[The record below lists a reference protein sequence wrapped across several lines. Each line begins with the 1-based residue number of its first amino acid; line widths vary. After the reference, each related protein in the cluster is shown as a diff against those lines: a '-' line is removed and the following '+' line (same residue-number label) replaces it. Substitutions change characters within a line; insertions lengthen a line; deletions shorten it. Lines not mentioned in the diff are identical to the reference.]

1 MIANQTAMTNEADS
15 VKGRS
20 WQRLA
25 IIVLGAILAT
35 RIVSLWFNNTE
46 LFFDEA
52 QYWAWGKE
60 PAFGYFS
67 KPPLLAWIIG
77 LVTAIFGNSEFAVR
91 LASPILHTATAAMI
105 GLTGARLF
113 DQKTGFWSAIV
124 FATLPAVSL
133 SSTVISTDV
142 PLLFLWSVA
151 LYAFLRLEERDDAGS
166 AVVLALAVG
175 LGMLAKYAMLYFLAC
190 AVLYSLVVGER
201 PHMLARA
208 KFWLAMLAALLIF
221 SPNIVWNMQ
230 HSFATVGHTGENI
243 GWGGGLHFLAFLEFL
258 GSQFGVM
265 GPLLFGIF
273 LAAIFR
279 LPIEGI
285 NRQQVFLLS
294 FSVPVLAIICFQAL
308 MSKAYANWAALTY
321 VAATVLVADLMVNRI
336 PQWWLRVSMTMHS
349 VVLAVLAIAVAFSQS
364 GQLPLPEGVD
374 PFKRMQGSHEMAAII
389 RKAAAGG
396 DYRAIL
402 SDNRRGTSLMIYYLR
417 DETVPVQAWF
427 EGGRP
432 NDHFEMTRAWQDEKL
447 EPVLYFTWSRNP
459 AAIISS
465 FKDAELVSE
474 VSIGSG
480 EIPRIWLYR
489 LAGYRG
495 PGSSQ

>member
-1 MIANQTAMTNEADS
+1 MIANQTALPNDS
-15 VKGRS
+15 QSMKDRG
-20 WQRLA
+20 WKQLGLM
-25 IIVLGAILAT
+25 VLGAILAV

-77 LVTAIFGNSEFAVR
+77 VITAIFGDSEFAIR
-91 LASPILHTATAAMI
+91 LVSPVLHTATAAMI
-105 GLTGARLF
+105 GLIAARLF
-113 DQKTGFWSAIV
+113 DEKTGFWSAV
-124 FATLPAVSL
+124 LYATLPAVSL

-151 LYAFLRLEERDDAGS
+151 LYAFLRLEERNDIGS
-166 AVVLALAVG
+166 AILLAVAIG

-190 AVLYSLVVGER
+190 AILYSLIVSDR
-201 PHMLARA
+201 PHMLARS
-208 KFWLAMLAALLIF
+208 KFWLALGGALLLF
-221 SPNIVWNMQ
+221 APNIVWNFQ
-230 HSFATVGHTGENI
+230 NSFATVGHTGENI
-243 GWGGGLHFLAFLEFL
+243 GWGGGLHLVSLSEFL

-285 NRQQVFLLS
+285 NRQQVFLLC
-294 FSVPVLAIICFQAL
+294 FSVPVLVIICFQAL

-321 VAATVLVADLMVNRI
+321 VAATILVADLMVNRI
-336 PQWWLRVSMTMHS
+336 PQWWLRVSMTIHA
-349 VVLAVLAIAVAFSQS
+349 VVFAVLAIAVAFSQP
-364 GQLPLPEGVD
+364 GQLPLPEGVN
-374 PFKRMQGSHEMAAII
+374 PFVRMQGSREMAATI
-389 RKAAAGG
+389 RQAVSGQ
-396 DYRAIL
+396 DYKVIV
-402 SDNRRGTSLMIYYLR
+402 SDNRRGASLMIYYLR
-417 DETVPVQAWF
+417 DENVPIRSWF
-427 EGGRP
+427 DGGRP

-459 AAIISS
+459 AAIISQ
-465 FKDAELVSE
+465 FNDAELVSE
-474 VSIGSG
+474 TPLASG
-480 EIPRIWLYR
+480 EISRIWLYR

-495 PGSSQ
+495 SGSSQ